1 MSKISNIQCIHCGK
15 GYKNRTNM
23 DKHLVLCEL
32 VHKSKRK
39 SQLIIEE
46 EENDNLP
53 SQKQMY
59 KMLLELAF
67 KYNNLEEKMELAM
80 KWIDKK
86 KKKINVLEWLET
98 NLKPDCIFDK
108 LSDKITIINSDI
120 EFLFNNSFI
129 DTLNE
134 AFSRVLY
141 TSDKSD
147 DESNIVPLFAFVQK
161 QNTIYTYNIS
171 ESSVEPIW
179 VELSR
184 VKLIY
189 FLNKI
194 HFKFVKK
201 LAEWKIKNQSQ
212 IDESERLLDLYNKT
226 LIKLMGVEFK
236 QETLLSKIRT
246 NMYNKMKTDM
256 KALIEYEFDF

>member
-1 MSKISNIQCIHCGK
+1 MSVDSKICCVHCGK

-23 DKHLVLCEL
+23 NKHLVLCEL

-39 SQLIIEE
+39 KQLLIEE
-46 EENDNLP
+46 EEDNNLP

-67 KYNNLEEKMELAM
+67 KYNTLEEKMELAM

-86 KKKINVLEWLET
+86 KKKINVVEWLQT
-98 NLKPDCIFDK
+98 NLKPDCIFDN
-108 LSDKITIINSDI
+108 LSDKVIIINSDI

-161 QNTIYTYNIS
+161 ANVIYTYNTN

-179 VELSR
+179 VELSK

-201 LAEWKIKNQSQ
+201 LSEWKKTNQAL
-212 IDESERLLDLYNKT
+212 IDESESSLDLYNKT
-226 LIKLMGVEFK
+226 LIKLMGIDFK
-236 QETLLSKIRT
+236 QESLLSKIRT

-256 KALIEYEFDF
+256 KALIEYEFEF